1 MWYDGKVVL
10 RWVQAGH
17 NLDEWGVTVK
27 QPGILISF
35 NPGGI
40 SAVSIYS
47 LFSNSYFLSC
57 LDRILIDSNSEVYL
71 IYKKIVLLSFHLSR
85 SKRERRLELGYEP
98 NLA

>member
-1 MWYDGKVVL
+1 MMVVL

-17 NLDEWGVTVK
+17 SLDEWGVTVK

-47 LFSNSYFLSC
+47 LFTNSYFLSC
-57 LDRILIDSNSEVYL
+57 LDKILIDRNFEVYF
-71 IYKKIVLLSFHLSR
+71 IPKKIVLLSFHLSR
-85 SKRERRLELGYEP
+85 SKRERKFELGYES
-98 NLA
+98 NLV